1 MQGILRLVEHA
12 DGTLVQSVNRAVYRR
27 PTIPYFA
34 AVPVVPMLDTG
45 VGLQAFEGKEM
56 EAVCGALLTGK
67 LKENDPMI
75 LLDLEDIILNDSPL

>member
-12 DGTLVQSVNRAVYRR
+12 DGTLVQSGNREVYRR
-27 PTIPYFA
+27 PAIPYFP

-45 VGLQAFEGKEM
+45 TSLQPFEGKEM
-56 EAVCGALLTGK
+56 EAVCGALLTGE

-75 LLDLEDIILNDSPL
+75 LLDLEDLILNDSPL